1 MAVKF
6 FIKKEEKRLL
16 NLRNFNKNKFINLM
30 KEMKT
35 LV

>member
-16 NLRNFNKNKFINLM
+16 NLRHFNKNKFIAYYR
-30 KEMKT
+30 EGDR
-35 LV
+35 

>member
-16 NLRNFNKNKFINLM
+16 NLRYFNKNKFINLM

>member
-16 NLRNFNKNKFINLM
+16 NLRHFNKNKFINLM